1 MSLMFVQKH
10 RCKNFSG
17 GGNMEKQRG
26 GKRKGAG
33 RKKEFKDRGNFMGY
47 NYEKDEVIRMKEN
60 VKNYMNKYKLK
71 TTTEFIRKIFLDEI
85 EKLQRGFCLYNSL
98 KIIEFYNFIALLR
111 FFNVFREFKTK
122 KSERWKKEKF
132 NENIAL
138 NVFNDEKIGV

>member
-1 MSLMFVQKH
+1 
-10 RCKNFSG
+10 
-17 GGNMEKQRG
+17 MEKQRG

-85 EKLQRGFCLYNSL
+85 EKL
-98 KIIEFYNFIALLR
+98 
-111 FFNVFREFKTK
+111 
-122 KSERWKKEKF
+122 
-132 NENIAL
+132 
-138 NVFNDEKIGV
+138 